1 MTPGG
6 PFLNAVQA
14 DPLRDVFYVIF
25 KFYIV
30 NLHIVINLVN

>member
-6 PFLNAVQA
+6 PYLNAVQV
-14 DPLRDVFYVIF
+14 DTLQDVFYVIF

-30 NLHIVINLVN
+30 NLDIVINLIN